1 MTATTPHTDE
11 ARTLEILS
19 EAAQKLA
26 TGNCDVMLD
35 FSAVQRLDVELLRR
49 LEELAGI
56 ADQKAARITLQNVNI
71 DVYKVLKLMKLTRRL
86 SFVN

>member
-1 MTATTPHTDE
+1 MTAITPHTDE

-26 TGNCDVMLD
+26 TGNGDIILD
-35 FSAVQRLDVELLRR
+35 FSAVRRLDVELLHG
-49 LEELAGI
+49 LEDVVGI
-56 ADQKAARITLQNVNI
+56 AGQKAAKITLRNVNI